1 MENKNIDKNFLID
14 KDEREIYLF
23 SSITT
28 DKIIKMT
35 NFINRLNN
43 ESTNLSDEIKI
54 YIDSGGGIATS
65 ILGLCETIINSDIPV
80 HTICMGRAYS
90 AAFMIFISG
99 HRRIVTTS
107 SVLMH
112 HLTMLVQAEPENIYQ
127 AKKRIEGLEKIQ
139 DRIDQFITRYTKIPL
154 DDLLKLRETGGE
166 IKISDTEAIEKGCAD
181 DTFINY
187 VV

>member
-1 MENKNIDKNFLID
+1 MESENNAKNFLID
-14 KDEREIYLF
+14 KDAREIYLF

-54 YIDSGGGIATS
+54 YIDSRGGIMNN

-80 HTICMGRAYS
+80 STICMGRASS
-90 AAFMIFISG
+90 AAFLVFISG

-112 HLTMLVQAEPENIYQ
+112 HLTMHQFDFANVYQ
-127 AKKRIEGLEKIQ
+127 AKQQLAELEKMQ
-139 DRIDQFITRYTKIPL
+139 DKVDQFIAKYTKIPL
-154 DDLLKLRETGGE
+154 EDLLKLRETGE
-166 IKISDTEAIEKGCAD
+166 EMKISDSEAIVKGCAD
-181 DTFINY
+181 DTFIHY
-187 VV
+187 VI